1 MPKPWYRWNNE
12 ALILDI
18 RVQPRASRDEIAGPR
33 GERLK
38 IRLTAPPV
46 DGKANQHLLKYL
58 ANLCGV
64 RRNQVRLISGAN
76 SRNKRIAIE
85 FPKAL
90 PAGIDPPDSKQA
102 FLTTCPRALS
112 CYAIHLEGHEGHKGI
127 KVKAVPRMTPKR
139 A

>member
-64 RRNQVRLISGAN
+64 RRNQVQLISGAN
-76 SRNKRIAIE
+76 GRNKRIAIE
-85 FPKAL
+85 FPKTL
-90 PAGIDPPDSKQA
+90 PAGIDPPE
-102 FLTTCPRALS
+102 L
-112 CYAIHLEGHEGHKGI
+112 
-127 KVKAVPRMTPKR
+127 
-139 A
+139 

>member
-1 MPKPWYRWNNE
+1 MPKPWYRWKNE

-46 DGKANQHLLKYL
+46 DGKANQNLLKYL

-64 RRNQVRLISGAN
+64 RRKQVSLISGAN
-76 SRNKRIAIE
+76 ARNKRIAIE
-85 FPKAL
+85 FPKTL
-90 PAGIDPPDSKQA
+90 PTAIDPPE
-102 FLTTCPRALS
+102 L
-112 CYAIHLEGHEGHKGI
+112 
-127 KVKAVPRMTPKR
+127 
-139 A
+139 